1 MSFMLLA
8 GRHECAGAE
17 GDKSSVL
24 IDAALN
30 TGRVRYVAADSQVT
44 CADGSCSGYG
54 TWSGQEA

>member
-1 MSFMLLA
+1 MLLA

-24 IDAALN
+24 IDTALN

-44 CADGSCSGYG
+44 CADGSCPGYG